1 MSSVRAIAQ
10 QLKLSPATVSRVIN
24 NHPDVDETTRE
35 RVLAAI
41 NQAGYF
47 PSTGRL
53 QTNVLAL
60 AYPDDPVKTEYGSF
74 EPALLSGIMRGLDE
88 HQFDLKLLS
97 IRRDKTPDETYTQ
110 FFLRKGV
117 RGVIMRVFRHNR
129 TLISRIASERFP
141 CVVVAEQ
148 FDDPDVSFIRSD
160 SYPSSRRAM
169 EHLLSLGHK
178 RIALAIHHVSDSDHM
193 DRRRAYDDAIVNAG
207 LKIDP
212 RMIFEI
218 SAGFNAGEQVLD
230 SMLMMPAKAR
240 PTAIFATNP
249 MTALGVM
256 RRAQE
261 RGVSIPRD
269 LSLVGMDDSDT
280 RLHTWPRMTA
290 ICQDASL
297 LGYESANWLTRRL
310 QGSERGKS
318 LTMRR
323 LMQTTFEVNGT
334 TAAPGSDATETAGKP
349 TPVTRVRRDAEDPQI
364 D

>member
-10 QLKLSPATVSRVIN
+10 QLKVSPATVSRVIN

-74 EPALLSGIMRGLDE
+74 EPALLAGIMRGMDE

-117 RGVIMRVFRHNR
+117 RGVVMRVFRHNR
-129 TLISRIASERFP
+129 AIISRIAAERFP
-141 CVVVAEQ
+141 CVVIAEQ
-148 FDDPDVSFIRSD
+148 FDDADINFIRSD
-160 SYPSSRRAM
+160 SYPASRRAM
-169 EHLLSLGHK
+169 EHLLALGHR

-207 LKIDP
+207 LKIDQ
-212 RMIFEI
+212 RMIFEV

-230 SMLMMPAKAR
+230 SMLMMPGKSR
-240 PTAIFATNP
+240 PTAVFATNP

-269 LSLVGMDDSDT
+269 MSLVGMDDSDT

-290 ICQDASL
+290 VCQDATM
-297 LGYESANWLTRRL
+297 LGYEAAHWLTRRL
-310 QGSERGKS
+310 QAGERS
-318 LTMRR
+318 STNATMRR

-334 TAAPGSDATETAGKP
+334 TAPPSGEAIDVAPGAKAPSQG
-349 TPVTRVRRDAEDPQI
+349 R
-364 D
+364 

>member
-10 QLKLSPATVSRVIN
+10 QLKLSAATVSRVIN

-41 NQAGYF
+41 NQSGYF

-110 FFLRKGV
+110 FFMRKGV

-129 TLISRIASERFP
+129 ALISRIASERFP

-148 FDDPDVSFIRSD
+148 FDDPEVNFIRSD

-169 EHLLSLGHK
+169 EHLIALGHR
-178 RIALAIHHVSDSDHM
+178 RIALAIHHVSDGDHM

-207 LKIDP
+207 IKIDP
-212 RMIFEI
+212 RMIFEV

-230 SMLMMPAKAR
+230 RLGRHASRPRTRCIDPAR
-240 PTAIFATNP
+240 SFAAWYGRQRHP
-249 MTALGVM
+249 SAHMASHDG
-256 RRAQE
+256 
-261 RGVSIPRD
+261 
-269 LSLVGMDDSDT
+269 
-280 RLHTWPRMTA
+280 RLP
-290 ICQDASL
+290 
-297 LGYESANWLTRRL
+297 
-310 QGSERGKS
+310 
-318 LTMRR
+318 
-323 LMQTTFEVNGT
+323 
-334 TAAPGSDATETAGKP
+334 
-349 TPVTRVRRDAEDPQI
+349 RRDHAWLRSGQLAHSPPAIKRSRECNSKHASALANNF
-364 D
+364 